1 MVLSNNKIVSFPLPA
16 SHKLEAGGTCPM
28 EIKHMHPV
36 PQSADERTA
45 ALKDIR
51 RTCIALIVAQ
61 QKKAARK
68 ESA

>member
-1 MVLSNNKIVSFPLPA
+1 
-16 SHKLEAGGTCPM
+16 M
-28 EIKHMHPV
+28 EIKHMHPE

>member
-1 MVLSNNKIVSFPLPA
+1 
-16 SHKLEAGGTCPM
+16 M

-61 QKKAARK
+61 QKRVWKGK
-68 ESA
+68 S